1 MKIIAYLVFFVIFLS
16 GCFFNVSAENG
27 DYNISYPD
35 NETVDDV
42 VDFNNSEP
50 GPGNGSIGVDDSL
63 NDTLPPGEFLINP
76 GEFVIINLTADGNVL
91 NVTITFKNE
100 GNLNIYLIEKSRI
113 EEKKFV
119 TENLLMNTTADIKL
133 TGVLGFVGHITEFGV
148 NVVKDRE
155 YQIIIQNIGSEILT
169 IDLGLDMSSQSI
181 SAELLGIVLIIV
193 LGIVLI
199 FSIIYSH
206 KNRILVHREK
216 KDLNHTLEKVIDV
229 YKDNPD
235 KVLDIIKEMSES
247 ANQEGHKL
255 TDVLTTVTNK
265 VSDRL
270 GKS

>member
-50 GPGNGSIGVDDSL
+50 GPGNESIGVDNSL

-113 EEKKFV
+113 EKKKFV
-119 TENLLMNTTADIKL
+119 TENLLKNITADFKL
-133 TGVLGFVGHITEFGV
+133 TGVLGSVNHITEFRV